1 MKYAISRQYG
11 KDTIIV
17 SEGIYNKR
25 EDAEKRCIELANE
38 KKATIANAYKIP
50 LEDVRVEKSYD
61 GIIWIKWLHYSNMYE
76 VVELEEH

>member
-1 MKYAISRQYG
+1 MKYAISKHYG

-17 SEGIYNKR
+17 NEGIYSNR
-25 EDAEKRCIELANE
+25 DDAEKRCMELAN
-38 KKATIANAYKIP
+38 KAKNIIADAYKIP
-50 LEDVRVEKSYD
+50 IGDVRVEKSYD